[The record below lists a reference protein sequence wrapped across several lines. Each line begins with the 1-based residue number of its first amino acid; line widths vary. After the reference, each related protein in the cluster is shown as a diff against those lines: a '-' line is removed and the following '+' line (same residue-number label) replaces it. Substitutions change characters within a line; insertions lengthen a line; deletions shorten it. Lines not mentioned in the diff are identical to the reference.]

1 MARKRINR
9 KSRAYRTFLFKKRMI
24 EIIHLLLND
33 SDTRCY
39 FCGKHFVAKDFP
51 FKGKDKLNIHHISYE
66 PEIKVLAHE
75 SCHKKFH
82 AKHKKKSL

>member
-1 MARKRINR
+1 MPKKKRIN
-9 KSRAYRTFLFKKRMI
+9 KAYRTYLFKKRMI
-24 EIIHLLLND
+24 EIINLLLTFGNC
-33 SDTRCY
+33 CY
-39 FCGKHFVAKDFP
+39 FCKKPFKISDFP
-51 FKGKDKLNIHHISYE
+51 LKGKDKLNIHHISYE